1 MSNLRKT
8 RTRSTKVYASSQLD
22 LFHGLWIWPP
32 YSYLVI
38 WLCNHVWL
46 FAKVRLS
53 HFTSI
58 PQNNMWFLFILV
70 NRIWSKFRA
79 LVRNVNTEERTQ
91 QLAVS
96 WRLFFS
102 SQGEDKSVTPHFPS
116 IFSFLSGE
124 PHASVLNYPLHQFP
138 QAIVSTTTT

>member
-96 WRLFFS
+96 WRLFFPAKARTKAWPLISLPFSHS
-102 SQGEDKSVTPHFPS
+102 SLVSPTPQ
-116 IFSFLSGE
+116 FLITLYISSHR
-124 PHASVLNYPLHQFP
+124 P
-138 QAIVSTTTT
+138 